1 MQQLSETGY
10 AIVLFRLLAV
20 LESLA
25 VFNVVVH
32 GLKDFNRLCI
42 SR

>member
-20 LESLA
+20 LESLV
-25 VFNVVVH
+25 VFDVVIH
-32 GLKDFNRLCI
+32 GRNDFIR
-42 SR
+42 

>member
-20 LESLA
+20 FESLV
-25 VFNVVVH
+25 VFDVVVH
-32 GLKDFNRLCI
+32 GRNDFIR
-42 SR
+42 

>member
-10 AIVLFRLLAV
+10 AIVLFSLFAV

-25 VFNVVVH
+25 VFDVVIH
-32 GLKDFNRLCI
+32 GRSDFIR
-42 SR
+42 

>member
-10 AIVLFRLLAV
+10 AIVLFRLLV

-25 VFNVVVH
+25 VFDVVVH
-32 GLKDFNRLCI
+32 GRNDFIR
-42 SR
+42 

>member
-1 MQQLSETGY
+1 MQHLSETGY

-25 VFNVVVH
+25 IFDVVIH
-32 GLKDFNRLCI
+32 GRNDFIR
-42 SR
+42 

>member
-25 VFNVVVH
+25 VFDVVVH
-32 GLKDFNRLCI
+32 ARNDFIR
-42 SR
+42 

>member
-10 AIVLFRLLAV
+10 AIVLFRLFAI

-25 VFNVVVH
+25 VFDVVVH
-32 GLKDFNRLCI
+32 GRNDFIR
-42 SR
+42 

>member
-10 AIVLFRLLAV
+10 AIMFFRLLAI

-25 VFNVVVH
+25 VFDVVIH
-32 GLKDFNRLCI
+32 GRNDFIR
-42 SR
+42 

>member
-10 AIVLFRLLAV
+10 AIVFFRLLAV

-25 VFNVVVH
+25 VFDVVIH
-32 GLKDFNRLCI
+32 GRNDFIR
-42 SR
+42 

>member
-1 MQQLSETGY
+1 MFFG
-10 AIVLFRLLAV
+10 LFTV
-20 LESLA
+20 IESLA
-25 VFNVVVH
+25 VFDVVVH